1 MLAGILG
8 PHQPARPHATAPDV
22 SFAANKMA
30 LHGTNPW
37 AIEGLPG
44 LSQISPPPFDLSY
57 SMIPSGVPSGSLA
70 VVGLRIFYIVDQR
83 RVESTVVGWS
93 RQPDVL
99 ATAPPCH
106 SINQIAAAGHVVAY
120 VESWPIGIP
129 FEATGCGSPTSMAWT
144 VQFMDLAGSSP
155 RIVAAGVT
163 SGGAGRTGL
172 APVHLGLSDSVY
184 AFERSDADATLP
196 GIIEVHSVDDGSL
209 LLRTRSDEPVAEL
222 LVGGTT
228 LAVLE
233 ASAGTRTSDYRLQVA
248 DLGDPELR
256 TVADRTSAAAISQD
270 GSYLAWDAG
279 GGGAGTGVAMQNLA
293 SGQTEVVPALSAS
306 STAGPLN
313 PAVSSTSRG
322 PIVAWLAT
330 ATGGAVYPAFRTLA
344 NGSGT
349 AIASVQVTAWVSLQ
363 GSVLIWAAAAGDGS
377 LGVAYALDLATA
389 QTGP

>member
-1 MLAGILG
+1 
-8 PHQPARPHATAPDV
+8 
-22 SFAANKMA
+22 
-30 LHGTNPW
+30 
-37 AIEGLPG
+37 
-44 LSQISPPPFDLSY
+44 
-57 SMIPSGVPSGSLA
+57 MIPSGVPSHSLA
-70 VVGLRIFYIVDQR
+70 AVGMRIFYIVDQK

-99 ATAPPCH
+99 ATAPACH
-106 SINQIAAAGHVVAY
+106 SIDQIAAAGHVVAY

-129 FEATGCGSPTSMAWT
+129 FEATGCGLPTSMAWT
-144 VQFMDLAGSSP
+144 VRLMDLAGSSR

-163 SGGAGRTGL
+163 NGGAGRTGL

-184 AFERSDADATLP
+184 AFERSVANATLAE
-196 GIIEVHSVDDGSL
+196 IIEVHSVDDGSL
-209 LLRTRSDEPVAEL
+209 LLTTRSDEPVAEL
-222 LVGGTT
+222 LVGGTS

-233 ASAGTRTSDYRLQVA
+233 ASAGNAASDYRVQVA

-279 GGGAGTGVAMQNLA
+279 VGGAGTGVAMQNLA

-306 STAGPLN
+306 SATGPLD

-330 ATGGAVYPAFRTLA
+330 ATGGSVYPAFRTLT

-349 AIASVQVTAWVSLQ
+349 AIASVQITAWVSLQ
-363 GSVLIWAAAAGDGS
+363 GSVLIWAAAAVDGS

-389 QTGP
+389 QMDP